1 MPTLK
6 LKNEKTVEKLR
17 APTATGKQVLHWD
30 VDLKGFGVLCS
41 GTSNARSYVVQ
52 AAVGGLTRRITIG
65 RVNVLK
71 LPVARQKAAEVL
83 ANLTLGHDPKVAKRG
98 SPTLAAILTDYLSA
112 RGGNLGSR
120 TIQNYADLIKL
131 HLDGWLAKPMMMITP
146 EMVEIRHRAIA
157 DAVAEAGTSSGY
169 ATANAAM
176 RTLRLLWNHALEKY
190 PSLGTNPVRLRKR
203 WFNVERRTRMV
214 RSDQLPVFY
223 QAIMALPNPVHR
235 DYLLLLLFCGLRRRE
250 AASLTWN
257 DVDFVQRVIRI
268 PASVTKAGR
277 KLDLP
282 MTDIIHDML
291 VARRALGDAV
301 FVFPSNS
308 RSGHIEEPKFA
319 LKIVAKTTG
328 IEVSVHDLRRTYVTV
343 AEGCDIN
350 AMALAALVNH
360 SLGRSVTAGYVVMS
374 AERLRDPAQKV
385 ADKLKALC
393 EIEAATGNVQ
403 RLR

>member
-1 MPTLK
+1 MPTIK
-6 LKNEKTVEKLR
+6 LKEKTVEKLK
-17 APTATGKQVLHWD
+17 APTATGKQVLYWD
-30 VDLKGFGVLCS
+30 ADLKGFGVLCS
-41 GTSNARSYVVQ
+41 GTSNTRTYVVQ
-52 AAVGGLTRRITIG
+52 MAARGKTRRITIG

-71 LPVARQKAAEVL
+71 LATARQKAAEVL
-83 ANLTLGHDPKVAKRG
+83 ANLTLGVDPKAAKRG
-98 SPTLAAILTDYLSA
+98 SATLLAVLDDYLSS
-112 RGGNLGSR
+112 RGSNLSPR
-120 TIQNYADLIKL
+120 TVQTYRDLIKL
-131 HLDGWLAKPMMMITP
+131 HLETWLTKPMDQITS
-146 EMVEIRHRAIA
+146 ELVENRHRAIA
-157 DAVAEAGTSSGY
+157 DDVAEAGTSSGQ
-169 ATANAAM
+169 ATANAVM
-176 RTLRLLWNHALEKY
+176 RVLRLLWNHALEKQ
-190 PSLGTNPVRLRKR
+190 PNLGPNPVRLRKR

-214 RSDQLPVFY
+214 RSDQLPAFFR
-223 QAIMALPNPVHR
+223 AIMALPNPVHR

-291 VARRALGDAV
+291 VTRRALGDAT

-319 LKIVAKTTG
+319 LKIVSKATG

-385 ADKLKALC
+385 ADRLKELC
-393 EIEAATGNVQ
+393 QIEAATGNVQ